1 MVMFLRAARNAA
13 CRSPGRCLWPS
24 PPCSPYPLIVAF
36 ALRFNGAATLLQ
48 NHRGDLTANAI
59 MEIVFAIALAVW
71 IVAFPNQ
78 RYAIAQST
86 ISCAEKPQQSPR

>member
-1 MVMFLRAARNAA
+1 VRPKYVAFRCGPRRQI
-13 CRSPGRCLWPS
+13 RSSFSALSCATT
-24 PPCSPYPLIVAF
+24 CSPYPLIVAF
-36 ALRFNGAATLLQ
+36 ALLFNGAATLPQ
-48 NHRGDLTANAI
+48 DHRGDLTANAI

-86 ISCAEKPQQSPR
+86 ISCAV

>member
-1 MVMFLRAARNAA
+1 VSSRLRSCCGSSFAFVLRDNLLA
-13 CRSPGRCLWPS
+13 SSLT
-24 PPCSPYPLIVAF
+24 VAF
-36 ALRFNGAATLLQ
+36 ALLFNGTATLLQ
-48 NHRGDLTANAI
+48 NHRSDLTANAI

-86 ISCAEKPQQSPR
+86 ISCAE